1 MGDPRLTIG
10 GIMEAFEFET
20 VHENGMITIPDEIRH
35 NLTKKLKIII
45 LTQEEKETALSK
57 LLLDAPTWNESYITE
72 FYKEIREGYA
82 DWKIDEF

>member
-1 MGDPRLTIG
+1 
-10 GIMEAFEFET
+10 MEAFEFET
-20 VHENGMITIPDEIRH
+20 VHENGKITIPDEFRH

-45 LTQEEKETALSK
+45 LTQEEKEKETALIK

-82 DWKIDEF
+82 NWKIDEF